1 MADKKDEKVEKVT
14 TEKKFEDLTENLAAL
29 NQNSGLQVIHADKI
43 ADLTAERNRMA
54 ARASGLSEQEAGRR
68 ADVDADMLKLQKQ
81 IEEDTS
87 IAGEDAPKVI
97 ANQKIL
103 DKMKEEEEK
112 KRAKLNFDILEKIGS
127 GLGDLAENIGGK
139 LKAGGG
145 LLLKG
150 IGVFALLAFM
160 QSDTFKAGVKS
171 LVDFVTEFIGIF
183 TGETELGM
191 NAATLGLAAAV
202 GFGIKFLL
210 KMGSGIKN
218 SMMAMGTN
226 YDNIFGKKGTLK
238 KHAGK
243 LKSMAK
249 SAYTKV
255 VDALGVAFKFL
266 FGKAGFLRA
275 TIIPKLKLMGAGLL
289 LQGKAMMIS
298 MGMALKGLLV
308 SFGAILAPLLPFV
321 AIGAAIAAIAYAVV
335 RIFQG
340 FQESFSEANEQFG
353 FFGGIL
359 AGFTQGI
366 KNILLDVVNVIDSV
380 LGFFGFP
387 DLMDP
392 ILKAIEEFDVMNFV
406 GGVMDFFDE
415 IGAFITEGLASIGL
429 LFKAIGAGALAAL
442 TSPFSAGKSFNKA
455 FEEVMS
461 SGTAAKPADLGN
473 IAAAGAGGGGEN
485 DPARFVARKEKRG
498 LSPGEDKIS
507 SGDMMGGNGTVNITN
522 NNVVNKGGDSYSENK
537 GGDINVHD
545 TGMNPYYNPA

>member
-1 MADKKDEKVEKVT
+1 MADEKKS
-14 TEKKFEDLTENLAAL
+14 TEKTFPNVVELLEKL
-29 NQNSGLQVIHADKI
+29 NKQNDEGIDKSKSI
-43 ADLTAERNRMA
+43 EVVLKRRNEMA
-54 ARASGLSEQEAGRR
+54 AKASGLSEKEAGRR
-68 ADVDADMLKLQKQ
+68 ADMDAKMLALQKQ

-103 DKMKEEEEK
+103 DKMDKKEKK
-112 KRAKLNFDILEKIGS
+112 KRAKLNFDLLEKIGS

-150 IGVFALLAFM
+150 LGVFALLAFM
-160 QSDTFKAGVKS
+160 QSDTFKAGVES
-171 LVDFVTEFIGIF
+171 LVDFITEFIGIF

-191 NAATLGLAAAV
+191 NFATLGLAAAV
-202 GFGIKFLL
+202 AASLAFML
-210 KMGSGIKN
+210 KMGSGMKN
-218 SMMAMGTN
+218 SIMAMGTN

-275 TIIPKLKLMGAGLL
+275 TIIPRLKLMAAGLL
-289 LQGKAMMIS
+289 LQGKAMLIS
-298 MGMALKGLLV
+298 MAMAFKGLLV
-308 SFGAILAPLLPFV
+308 SFGAMLAPLAPFI

-340 FQESFSEANEQFG
+340 FQESFGEANEQFG

-392 ILKAIEEFDVMNFV
+392 IIKAIEEFDVMSFV
-406 GGVMDFFDE
+406 GGIMDFFDE
-415 IGAFITEGLASIGL
+415 IGAFITEGLSSIGL

-442 TSPFSAGKSFNKA
+442 TSPFSASKSFNKA

-461 SGTAAKPADLGN
+461 SGASSGAAAKPADLGN
-473 IAAAGAGGGGEN
+473 IAAAGAAAEN
-485 DPARFVARKEKRG
+485 DSAQFVARKEKRV
-498 LSPGEDKIS
+498 LAPGEDKIS
-507 SGDMMGGNGTVNITN
+507 SGDMMGGTFTNVTN
-522 NNVVNKGGDSYSENK
+522 NNIINKGGDSYAEMK

-545 TGMNPYYNPA
+545 NGMNPFYNPA